1 MSSEAGLLPE
11 GCTPVPPAH
20 PSQFRSS
27 GSPRTWSSAERLQNG
42 RVPVEPGTDG
52 GGTVFGGGPTVIGHR
67 GLGCGVVA
75 GHPENTLGSFSA
87 AAALGAPWVEVDVRR
102 TADDVLVVAHDAEY
116 ADGIRIADLR
126 GGETDDRGTLRLD
139 DLLEELPPGVGVDLD
154 LKSAMEDCLRS
165 PDGTTAGL
173 LGPVAAQE
181 AARRSVMVSSFD
193 PGALQQVRGEAP
205 RVPLAWLTW
214 RQFPLEAAVAGCGH
228 LDVDVLGVH
237 VGSLSR
243 NARSDGGGGV
253 DIAAVARAVSLVHG
267 CGRELLVWCP
277 DPERAQVLV
286 GAGADAVV
294 VDEVSRALGAL
305 RPAA

>member
-1 MSSEAGLLPE
+1 MSSESGHTPE
-11 GCTPVPPAH
+11 GRGAVPSPS
-20 PSQFRSS
+20 PSQSRSPEPTS
-27 GSPRTWSSAERLQNG
+27 VWPSTERRKVPRAPDAEA
-42 RVPVEPGTDG
+42 PDG
-52 GGTVFGGGPTVIGHR
+52 VFGSGPTVIGHR

-75 GHPENTLGSFSA
+75 GHPENTLGSFTA

-102 TADDVLVVAHDAEY
+102 TADDVLVVAHDAAY
-116 ADGIRIADLR
+116 ADGTRIADLP
-126 GGETDDRGTLRLD
+126 GADTDERGTLRLGR
-139 DLLEELPPGVGVDLD
+139 LLDELPPEVGVDLD
-154 LKSAMEDCLRS
+154 LKSAMEDCLR
-165 PDGTTAGL
+165 PGADTTAGL
-173 LGPVAAQE
+173 LGPVAARE
-181 AARRSVMVSSFD
+181 AARRPVMVSSFD
-193 PGALQQVRGEAP
+193 PAALQQVRSDAP
-205 RVPLAWLTW
+205 GVPLGWLTW

-243 NARSDGGGGV
+243 NPRDAASPV
-253 DIAAVARAVSLVHG
+253 DVRAVARAVSLVHG

-305 RPAA
+305 TSAA